1 MSVKRVAAFDMGTRN
16 FAFCVE
22 EYERSTEQ
30 AVKPQF
36 DVDGC
41 ASETY
46 QTYLDK
52 HVYPRG
58 RLVEMQCIDL
68 KQYCESRSLSN
79 LYLGLT
85 EVLNAYTRLW
95 DMVDVFLIEQQMAYG
110 HNKSNIQA
118 LRLAQHTISYFL
130 TIYGPFRRVQEF
142 PSTHK
147 TRILG
152 CPRVDR
158 RTHKARKVF
167 SVQLASRILSRR
179 DDPLFTALQTAT
191 KQDDVS
197 DCVLMIQAHKV
208 LDGS

>member
-1 MSVKRVAAFDMGTRN
+1 MRVAAFDMGTRN

-22 EYERSTEQ
+22 EYDPSTVRR
-30 AVKPQF
+30 VKAQF
-36 DVDGC
+36 DAEGC
-41 ASETY
+41 PTDEY
-46 QTYLDK
+46 QTYLDT

-68 KQYCESRSLSN
+68 KQYCESQSISN

-85 EVLNAYTRLW
+85 GVLNVYTRLW
-95 DMVDVFLIEQQMAYG
+95 DRVDVFLIEQQMAYG

-118 LRLAQHTISYFL
+118 LRLAQHTLSYFL

-152 CPRVDR
+152 CPRAER
-158 RTHKARKVF
+158 RTHKTRKIF
-167 SVQLASRILSRR
+167 SVQLTHRILSQRA
-179 DDPLFTALQTAT
+179 DPLYPTLRTLQ
-191 KQDDVS
+191 KQDDVC
-197 DCVLMIQAHKV
+197 DCVLMIQAHKA
-208 LDGS
+208 LGG